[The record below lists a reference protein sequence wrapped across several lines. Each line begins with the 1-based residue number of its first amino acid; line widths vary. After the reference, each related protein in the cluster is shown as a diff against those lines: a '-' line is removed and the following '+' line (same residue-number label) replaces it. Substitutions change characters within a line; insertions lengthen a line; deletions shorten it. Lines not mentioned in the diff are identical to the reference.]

1 MKKPRKRYYYA
12 QGVQNIL
19 SVCRDTVS
27 KPGVHVDWKSIIAQY
42 NEDNPDLNTN
52 DDNSDNDDDSDT
64 GSMDGL
70 GNKER
75 KKKGK
80 CCGKKILNIIVDD
93 EFSRILE
100 VTGREI
106 NPHKDYI
113 TLGLVGHPNVGK
125 SSLINSIMRRTV
137 VSASRTP
144 GHTKHFQTI
153 HISDN
158 VRLCDSPGL
167 VFPALIPRALQIVSG
182 MYPIAQVQEPYSA
195 IRYLVS
201 LVDQIRSGQ

>member
-1 MKKPRKRYYYA
+1 MLLQEHGTDP
-12 QGVQNIL
+12 L
-19 SVCRDTVS
+19 LC
-27 KPGVHVDWKSIIAQY
+27 
-42 NEDNPDLNTN
+42 
-52 DDNSDNDDDSDT
+52 
-64 GSMDGL
+64 
-70 GNKER
+70 
-75 KKKGK
+75 
-80 CCGKKILNIIVDD
+80 VDD

-106 NPHKDYI
+106 SPHKDYL

-153 HISDN
+153 HIASN

-167 VFPALIPRALQIVSG
+167 VFPALIPRALQILSG

-201 LVDQIRSGQ
+201 ADLKGSALVLTLYRQSTFH